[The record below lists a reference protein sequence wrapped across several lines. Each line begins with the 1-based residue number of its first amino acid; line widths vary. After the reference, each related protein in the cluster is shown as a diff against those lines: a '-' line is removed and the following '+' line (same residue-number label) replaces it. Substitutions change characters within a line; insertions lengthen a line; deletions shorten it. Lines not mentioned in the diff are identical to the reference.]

1 MTPPPR
7 LASITGVATESN
19 PFAIEGNALIV
30 IAVTIV
36 LALVL
41 RWVVHRLT
49 DRLARS
55 MANNAITRRMATSPV
70 VSGQRAADAQA
81 IERYRARIGAVSSL
95 LKSLVTV
102 SLFGLAFL
110 IVLSELGVNMAPLLA
125 SAGLVGIA
133 VGFGA
138 QSLVKDFLSG
148 IFMILEDQ
156 YGVGDVIDIGD
167 AVGTVERIGLRIT
180 ELRDASG
187 VVWYVPNGTIGALG
201 NRSQGYGL
209 AVADVPIP
217 YGEDVEAVSGVL
229 RDEAIAFGQDVEWA
243 DLVLAEEPIVA
254 VETMTPVA
262 VTFRVQVQTVPG
274 KHLVVA
280 RALRVRLMAALEAAG
295 VRTPTSGPAGS
306 PPLTETP

>member
-1 MTPPPR
+1 M
-7 LASITGVATESN
+7 ATAEN
-19 PFAIEGNALIV
+19 PFSIEGNALIV

-36 LALVL
+36 LAFVL

-95 LKSLVTV
+95 LKSLITVT
-102 SLFGLAFL
+102 LFGLAFL

-125 SAGLVGIA
+125 SAGIVGIA

-167 AVGTVERIGLRIT
+167 AVGTVERVGLRVT
-180 ELRDASG
+180 ELRDAAG

-201 NRSQGYGL
+201 NRSQGTGL
-209 AVADVPIP
+209 AIADVPLP
-217 YGEDVEAVSGVL
+217 YGEDLEAVAGIL
-229 RDEAIAFGQDVEWA
+229 RDEAVAFGHGEEWA
-243 DLVLAEEPIVA
+243 DMVLDEEPIVA
-254 VETMTPVA
+254 VESMTAVA
-262 VTFRVQVQTVPG
+262 VTFRVQVKTVPG

-295 VRTPTSGPAGS
+295 VRPPTAGPGSGTPPS
-306 PPLTETP
+306 PTDTP

>member
-1 MTPPPR
+1 M
-7 LASITGVATESN
+7 ATAEN
-19 PFAIEGNALIV
+19 PFSIEGNALIV
-30 IAVTIV
+30 IAVTVV
-36 LALVL
+36 LAFVL
-41 RWVVHRLT
+41 RWAIHRLT

-55 MANNAITRRMATSPV
+55 MANNAISRRMATSPV

-102 SLFGLAFL
+102 TLFGLAAL

-167 AVGTVERIGLRIT
+167 AVGTVERVGLRVT

-217 YGEDVEAVSGVL
+217 YGEDIEAVSGVL
-229 RDEAIAFGQDVEWA
+229 RAEAIAFGRDPEWA
-243 DLVLAEEPIVA
+243 DVVLDEEPIVA

-295 VRTPTSGPAGS
+295 VRPPTSGPAAQ
-306 PPLTETP
+306 PPLTDTP

>member
-1 MTPPPR
+1 
-7 LASITGVATESN
+7 VATQEN
-19 PFAIEGNALIV
+19 PFTIEGNALIV
-30 IAVTIV
+30 IAVTVV
-36 LALVL
+36 LAFVL

-167 AVGTVERIGLRIT
+167 AVGTVERVGLRVT

-229 RDEAIAFGQDVEWA
+229 RAEAIAFGRDPEWA
-243 DLVLAEEPIVA
+243 DFVLDEEPIVA

-295 VRTPTSGPAGS
+295 VRPPTSGPAAQL
-306 PPLTETP
+306 PLTDTP